1 MRLLAF
7 CLFAVGVVLPNV
19 TVTAADDGAADDG
32 YVSLFDG
39 KTLKGWDGNPDF
51 WSIRDGAITG
61 QTTKENPTKGN
72 TFLVYRGGDFKNF
85 ELKFEY
91 KIVGGNSG
99 VQYRSFEPDA
109 EKQKWV
115 VGGYQADLEAG
126 NTFSGILYGERFRG
140 MLANRGQK
148 TELVRENGKFKS
160 NVVGSVGDSAEIQS
174 KIKKEDWNVYSVLAD
189 GFHFAHKINGVTT
202 AECTDL
208 DEQQRRDSGIIALQL
223 HAGPPMLVQFRNIRI
238 KEF

>member
-1 MRLLAF
+1 MIVSDRHQHLLNPTREFATAIFLLFSLYKMKALNMRFFAL

-19 TVTAADDGAADDG
+19 TATAADDG

-39 KTLKGWDGNPDF
+39 KTLHGWDGNPEF
-51 WSIRDGAITG
+51 WSVRDGAITG

-72 TFLVYRGGDFKNF
+72 TFLVYRGGEFKNF

-91 KIVGGNSG
+91 RIVDGNSG

-126 NTFSGILYGERFRG
+126 NTFSGILYG
-140 MLANRGQK
+140 
-148 TELVRENGKFKS
+148 
-160 NVVGSVGDSAEIQS
+160 
-174 KIKKEDWNVYSVLAD
+174 
-189 GFHFAHKINGVTT
+189 
-202 AECTDL
+202 
-208 DEQQRRDSGIIALQL
+208 
-223 HAGPPMLVQFRNIRI
+223 
-238 KEF
+238 